1 MNMDIFFLLVQV
13 LLYWIQGGAHLKLSP
28 EKLTVLRGEEARFTC
43 SPSNTGWA
51 VMVWQLNGIPVLVIS
66 EEDGVLP
73 SVNPN
78 VTAEKNSKG
87 NSWVFVLKHTERHNL
102 GLVTCDLQSI
112 DRKTSSLFVQEK
124 GSVKVVGSDMLA
136 FKGRL
141 VLFECHAAGW
151 YPEPIIQWQV
161 NDRKISQAEY
171 NISIEDSSKSLF
183 TVSSNLSITAAQSSS
198 VDCLASVSALLT
210 PQKSSVRLTVEPS
223 PQDEIRDIQMGISG
237 FGQSGNER
245 SSAPGET
252 GGTVNLGFFNEG
264 PPDEV
269 YSEPKTDIISISKVP
284 DVVTFST
291 LSLHSESLDKVCL
304 SENSYKNIRTVTTV

>member
-1 MNMDIFFLLVQV
+1 
-13 LLYWIQGGAHLKLSP
+13 
-28 EKLTVLRGEEARFTC
+28 
-43 SPSNTGWA
+43 
-51 VMVWQLNGIPVLVIS
+51 MVWQLNGIPVLVIS

-210 PQKSSVRLTVEPS
+210 PQKSSVRLTVVAEVVQEGDDCTVPLAVITSLFLLMLLLLLCIAVHWYRQRRQAKPS